1 MNSAHLHLLLNHFPI
16 IGTLIGFVLLI
27 IAFIRKSSQLKMA
40 SAYIIAV
47 MTILSLPLPSTGEA
61 AEEVVENL
69 PGISET
75 VIKAHEEAADLAM
88 WVMAAAGL
96 AALISIVMG
105 HLKKP
110 VVNSVMIITLILSA
124 LAFGAMAR
132 TGYLGGKIRHNET
145 VGITNVKPTDAG
157 NIDEDD

>member
-40 SAYIIAV
+40 SAYIIAA

-88 WVMAAAGL
+88 WIMAAAGL

-110 VVNSVMIITLILSA
+110 AVNSVMIITLILSA

-145 VGITNVKPTDAG
+145 TGITTVKPAEAG